1 MYPTLGTIFR
11 IPKSRYKEPSGDFV
25 PDTSIHKMLGTKNP
39 GGTLIPNIR
48 NYIQNSKS
56 RYKETS
62 GDFVLKLKDQKQLV
76 QRAKWELCT

>member
-1 MYPTLGTIFR
+1 MTCHQCLGFR
-11 IPKSRYKEPSGDFV
+11 IQNCWYKEPSGDI
-25 PDTSIHKMLGTKNP
+25 SIHKMVGSKNP
-39 GGTLIPNIR
+39 VCTFVPNIR